1 MVRYRPSVGGG
12 VIAAAPA
19 LKEEKDRKRYA
30 AKGSDGKELQLVLR
44 FSGEFV
50 GARASEVGDFMS
62 MVQTATGVQLMPVP
76 AEALKEA
83 GQWIML
89 QDPRYGWRGDVLVK
103 TGSQAE
109 AIRMYSSLEGK
120 AITIPGGGRMVIEVI
135 LHIALVD
142 AARQAKSGRSI

>member
-1 MVRYRPSVGGG
+1 MRGRVGEGGG
-12 VIAAAPA
+12 ESGAGRAG
-19 LKEEKDRKRYA
+19 KEEKDRKGYA
-30 AKGSDGKELQLVLR
+30 AKGGDGKEMQLVIR
-44 FSGEFV
+44 FAGEFV
-50 GARASEVGDFMS
+50 GARAGEVGDFMS

-89 QDPRYGWRGDVLVK
+89 QDPRSGWRGDVLVK

-120 AITIPGGGRMVIEVI
+120 AITIPGGGRMVIEAI

-142 AARQAKSGRSI
+142 AARQAKSGRII